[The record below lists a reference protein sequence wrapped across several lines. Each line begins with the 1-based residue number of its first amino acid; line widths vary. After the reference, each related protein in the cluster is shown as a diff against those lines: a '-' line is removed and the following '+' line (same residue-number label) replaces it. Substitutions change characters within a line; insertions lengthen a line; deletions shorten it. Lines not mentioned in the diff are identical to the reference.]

1 MKSPFPADEET
12 IMHQFDRLCQKS
24 LKGEAVN
31 YYRYMD
37 NRRKREI
44 TLSELSEEEF
54 EKFATIDEYFFEYQH
69 FSVLDYDI
77 KVRNELLAE
86 ALNDLTY
93 RRRSVVLLSYFLDMS
108 DTDIARRMNLVR
120 STVNEH
126 KKISIKML
134 RKIMEKRT
142 NEKKK

>member
-1 MKSPFPADEET
+1 MSKIIERGS
-12 IMHQFDRLCQKS
+12 S
-24 LKGEAVN
+24 Y

-86 ALNDLTY
+86 ALNDLTD

>member
-1 MKSPFPADEET
+1 MESSFPVDEEI
-12 IMHQFDRLCQKS
+12 IMRKFDRLCQKS

-44 TLSELSEEEF
+44 MLSELSEEEF
-54 EKFATIDEYFFEYQH
+54 EKLSTVDEYFFEYQH
-69 FSVLDYDI
+69 FNVLNYDI
-77 KVRNELLAE
+77 KVKNELLAE
-86 ALNDLTY
+86 ALNDLTD

-108 DTDIARRMNLVR
+108 DADIARRMNLVR

-126 KKISIKML
+126 KKTSVEML

-142 NEKKK
+142 NEKKR

>member
-1 MKSPFPADEET
+1 MESSFPVDEEI
-12 IMHQFDRLCQKS
+12 IMRKFDRLCQKS

-37 NRRKREI
+37 NRRRREI
-44 TLSELSEEEF
+44 MLSELSEEEF
-54 EKFATIDEYFFEYQH
+54 EKLSTVDEYFFEYQH
-69 FSVLDYDI
+69 FNVLNYDI
-77 KVRNELLAE
+77 KVKNELLAE
-86 ALNDLTY
+86 ALNDLTD

-108 DTDIARRMNLVR
+108 DADIARRMNLVR

-126 KKISIKML
+126 KKTSVEML

-142 NEKKK
+142 NEKKR

>member
-1 MKSPFPADEET
+1 MESSFPVDEEI
-12 IMHQFDRLCQKS
+12 IMRKFDRLCQKS

-86 ALNDLTY
+86 ALNDLTD

>member
-1 MKSPFPADEET
+1 
-12 IMHQFDRLCQKS
+12 
-24 LKGEAVN
+24 
-31 YYRYMD
+31 
-37 NRRKREI
+37 
-44 TLSELSEEEF
+44 
-54 EKFATIDEYFFEYQH
+54 
-69 FSVLDYDI
+69 
-77 KVRNELLAE
+77 
-86 ALNDLTY
+86 
-93 RRRSVVLLSYFLDMS
+93 MS

>member
-1 MKSPFPADEET
+1 M
-12 IMHQFDRLCQKS
+12 
-24 LKGEAVN
+24 KGEAVN

-86 ALNDLTY
+86 ALNDLTD

>member
-77 KVRNELLAE
+77 KVTFVCF
-86 ALNDLTY
+86 NDRIFQMFKKY
-93 RRRSVVLLSYFLDMS
+93 VQGGKSV
-108 DTDIARRMNLVR
+108 
-120 STVNEH
+120 
-126 KKISIKML
+126 
-134 RKIMEKRT
+134 
-142 NEKKK
+142 

>member
-1 MKSPFPADEET
+1 MS
-12 IMHQFDRLCQKS
+12 KS

-86 ALNDLTY
+86 ALNDLTD

>member
-1 MKSPFPADEET
+1 MKGGFNAEFVTEEVKAVKSPFPADEET

-54 EKFATIDEYFFEYQH
+54 EKFATIDEYF
-69 FSVLDYDI
+69 SSI
-77 KVRNELLAE
+77 N
-86 ALNDLTY
+86 
-93 RRRSVVLLSYFLDMS
+93 
-108 DTDIARRMNLVR
+108 ILVY
-120 STVNEH
+120 
-126 KKISIKML
+126 
-134 RKIMEKRT
+134 
-142 NEKKK
+142 

>member
-31 YYRYMD
+31 YWQVHGQSKKTRNYAIWSY
-37 NRRKREI
+37 
-44 TLSELSEEEF
+44 LEEEF

-86 ALNDLTY
+86 ALNDLTD

-126 KKISIKML
+126 A
-134 RKIMEKRT
+134 
-142 NEKKK
+142 

>member
-1 MKSPFPADEET
+1 
-12 IMHQFDRLCQKS
+12 
-24 LKGEAVN
+24 
-31 YYRYMD
+31 MD

-86 ALNDLTY
+86 ALNDLTD